1 VNRKLATMWGDLR
14 RWLRR
19 RRERVVLT
27 LSACMLALA
36 VGAGIVGS
44 LHLHRAAV
52 LERQQIR
59 TQELQSAV
67 LEGDNADVMAAY
79 RAVGA
84 HDAAEGARIRP
95 LLFQYLRGRT
105 NFSTLEQR
113 IDAELGRLSRES
125 KTLYPETRSWLILWA
140 SATGLLIVL
149 LALQFELARRSGRID
164 RDHARRS
171 EELAALRDSLVAV
184 VSHELRTPLTSITG
198 YLEMLEEDAGNLT
211 PQQNAYLGIVRR
223 GSERLMALVEELLLV
238 VEADRG
244 LLHVQDDVVDVPT
257 LVDDTVESA
266 RPAADARTIVL
277 RAEHGTSG
285 AVVADHRRLSQLLDN
300 LVSNAIKF
308 TPDGGRV
315 VVRSG
320 RRDGQLV
327 LEVTDTGDGIAAED
341 RERLFD
347 PFFRAREATVNAVP
361 GTGLGLTIAKAIVD
375 AHHGALEVD
384 SSGEGTTFRARIPLG
399 GTNPPVPSF

>member
-1 VNRKLATMWGDLR
+1 MWGDLR
-14 RWLRR
+14 RWLRQR
-19 RRERVVLT
+19 AQRVVLV
-27 LSACMLALA
+27 LSALMLALA
-36 VGAGIVGS
+36 VASGIVGS
-44 LHLHRAAV
+44 LHLHQAAV
-52 LERQQIR
+52 LERQQVR

-67 LEGDNADVMAAY
+67 LEGDNAEVTAAY
-79 RAVGA
+79 RAVAA
-84 HDAAEGARIRP
+84 HDSAEGARIRP

-113 IDAELGRLSRES
+113 IDAELARLSRES
-125 KTLYPETRSWLILWA
+125 KTLYPTTRSWLIVWA
-140 SATGLLIVL
+140 AATGLLILL

-164 RDHARRS
+164 RDHARRA
-171 EELAALRDSLVAV
+171 EELASLRDSLVAV
-184 VSHELRTPLTSITG
+184 VSHELRTPLTSVIG
-198 YLEMLEEDAGNLT
+198 YLEMLEEDTGNLT
-211 PQQNAYLGIVRR
+211 PEQNGYLGIVRR

-244 LLHVQDDVVDVPT
+244 LLHLQEDVVDVPT

-277 RAEHGTSG
+277 RAEHGASG
-285 AVVADHRRLSQLLDN
+285 SVVADHRRLSQLLDN

-315 VVRSG
+315 IVRSG

-327 LEVTDTGDGIAAED
+327 LEVTDTGDGIAPED
-341 RERLFD
+341 HERLFD

-375 AHHGALEVD
+375 AHHGVLEVA
-384 SSGEGTTFRARIPLG
+384 SSPGDGTTFRARIPIA

>member
-1 VNRKLATMWGDLR
+1 MGGDLR

-19 RRERVVLT
+19 RLQRVVLT
-27 LSACMLALA
+27 FSALVLGLA
-36 VGAGIVGS
+36 VASGIVSS
-44 LHLHRAAV
+44 LHLHRAAL
-52 LERQQIR
+52 LERQQVR

-67 LEGDNADVMAAY
+67 LEGDNAAVTAAF
-79 RAVGA
+79 RAVAA
-84 HDAAEGARIRP
+84 HDAAEGARLRP
-95 LLFQYLRGRT
+95 LVFQYLGGRT
-105 NFSTLEQR
+105 NFSTVEQG
-113 IDAELGRLSRES
+113 IDAELGRLSHEVKS
-125 KTLYPETRSWLILWA
+125 LYPVTRTWLIIWA
-140 SATGLLIVL
+140 AATALLIL
-149 LALQFELARRSGRID
+149 LLVLQFELARRSGRID

-171 EELAALRDSLVAV
+171 EELARLRDSLVAV
-184 VSHELRTPLTSITG
+184 VSHELRTPLTSIIG
-198 YLEMLEEDAGNLT
+198 YLEMLEEDTGNLT
-211 PQQNAYLGIVRR
+211 SEQNAYLGIVRR

-244 LLHVQDDVVDVPT
+244 LLHLHEDVVDVPT
-257 LVDDTVESA
+257 LVEDTVESA

-285 AVVADHRRLSQLLDN
+285 SVVADQRRLAQLLDN

-327 LEVTDTGDGIAAED
+327 LEVTDTGDGIAPED

-361 GTGLGLTIAKAIVD
+361 GTGLGLTIAKAIVE

-384 SSGEGTTFRARIPLG
+384 SSPGDGTTFRARIPLA
-399 GTNPPVPSF
+399 GTNQPAPSF